1 MDRHSR
7 EPDSILEV
15 LFVFGYRVRMLSNLD
30 IADAILATELKISPY
45 SSDYLQPSSYDVH
58 LGSSFLVF
66 DGHKSGMIDP
76 AVDNTHL
83 VHYVRQDEFVL
94 HPGEFVLATTVEVVT
109 LSAGIAARIEGKSSL
124 GRLGLQTH
132 STAGFIDPGFAG
144 TITLELSNVA
154 RLPIKLYAGMKI
166 GQLAFFRLD
175 TPTDQPY
182 GSNGSHYQNQSGPQA
197 SRGFVNFEDGDTFQF
212 QEYL

>member
-1 MDRHSR
+1 
-7 EPDSILEV
+7 
-15 LFVFGYRVRMLSNLD
+15 MLSNID
-30 IADAILATELKISPY
+30 IANAILASDLAIAPF

-58 LGSSFLVF
+58 LASTFLVF
-66 DGHKSGMIDP
+66 DGHKSGLIDP

-94 HPGEFVLATTVEVVT
+94 HPGEFVLASTVEMVG
-109 LSAGIAARIEGKSSL
+109 LSAGLAARIEGKSSL

-132 STAGFIDPGFAG
+132 STAGFIDPGFRG

-166 GQLAFFRLD
+166 GQLAFFKLD

-182 GSNGSHYQNQSGPQA
+182 GSNGSHYQGQTGPQA
-197 SRGFVNFEDGDTFQF
+197 SRGFENFESTDTFQF